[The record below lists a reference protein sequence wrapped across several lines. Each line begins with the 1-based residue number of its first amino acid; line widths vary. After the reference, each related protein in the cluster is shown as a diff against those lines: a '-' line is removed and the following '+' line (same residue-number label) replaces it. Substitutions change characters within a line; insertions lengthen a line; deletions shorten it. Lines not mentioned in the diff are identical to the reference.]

1 MSKRPSLTGTT
12 SIGDAARV
20 SDTATAGGASSVAG
34 EASLTGASENTREGL
49 AVGEAGGPAKDP
61 AVVGVSAS
69 RTVATP
75 SKQEEVAAAANSA
88 LLSGGPQGVAMAA
101 EAAAGSALQAP
112 SVGSGPVAE
121 LDEAAIRRY
130 FETPRPAF
138 LASIAERYGF
148 VAAGPAVVAVE
159 NAAGVAPAVMSR
171 EGAFGAAPEA
181 GRTAFLYEAD
191 VEGLG
196 AVRTHGVKL
205 AEPMPQDRTNVAQLI
220 ERGFDLIVTSSQE
233 GFRRAGVAHPKAP
246 TLRRSTDF
254 TIDELLALDECPVL
268 VVQALR

>member
-1 MSKRPSLTGTT
+1 MSTATPKSGE
-12 SIGDAARV
+12 IAAV
-20 SDTATAGGASSVAG
+20 ADTATAGGASSVAG

-69 RTVATP
+69 QTVATP

-148 VAAGPAVVAVE
+148 VAAGPAVAVE
-159 NAAGVAPAVMSR
+159 NAAGVAPALMSR
-171 EGAFGAAPEA
+171 EGAFGPAPEV
-181 GRTAFLYEAD
+181 GRTAFLYDTD
-191 VEGLG
+191 VEGMA
-196 AVRTHGVKL
+196 AVRTPGVKL
-205 AEPMPQDRTNVAQLI
+205 AEPMPQDRTNVADLI
-220 ERGFDLIVTSSQE
+220 KRGFDLIVTSSHE
-233 GFRRAGVAHPKAP
+233 GFRRAGVAHPKAA
-246 TLRRSTDF
+246 TLRRSMDF
-254 TIDELLALDECPVL
+254 TVDELLALDDCPVL